1 VDGVVVD
8 LIDRDL
14 DEVLAWTAQAEQG
27 RFEIQREVG
36 YVAGIATYVLAGELA
51 LGEVL
56 HGELPRPAFAP
67 QLRRA
72 APPRW
77 CRVAAGALD
86 VGRAHASRGDRI
98 AALANFTQAVLATA
112 HGRLAAAGV
121 WALNEK
127 RLVERAELDA
137 AQGLLDGM
145 DVQQVGRKHE

>member
-8 LIDRDL
+8 LIDRDF

-56 HGELPRPAFAP
+56 HGELPRPAIAP

-72 APPRW
+72 APPR
-77 CRVAAGALD
+77 CVAWPQGRWTSAARMPAGAT
-86 VGRAHASRGDRI
+86 GSRRW
-98 AALANFTQAVLATA
+98 
-112 HGRLAAAGV
+112 LAAAGV

-145 DVQQVGRKHE
+145 DVQQVGRSMSELHDLPAWR

>member
-1 VDGVVVD
+1 V
-8 LIDRDL
+8 
-14 DEVLAWTAQAEQG
+14 
-27 RFEIQREVG
+27 
-36 YVAGIATYVLAGELA
+36 
-51 LGEVL
+51 
-56 HGELPRPAFAP
+56 
-67 QLRRA
+67 
-72 APPRW
+72 

-145 DVQQVGRKHE
+145 DVQQVGRSMSELHDLPAWR